1 MIIKN
6 VNIITRSEIL
16 NNYCIEINDGTI
28 TNIAKDINADNYI
41 DGLGRFLSPG
51 FVDMHIHGGGGY
63 DFLDENDETY
73 KKITYAH
80 MIHGTTSMVPTL
92 VASSIDD
99 LEKAIVKY
107 KNAKD
112 YTCNLLGLHLEG
124 PYLNKEQ
131 CGAINIECL
140 HDPNIEEAKE
150 LIELAN
156 GAIARITLAPE
167 LANSNEL
174 IKLLRE
180 NNITISIGHSN
191 ATLDIVKNAYNNGAN
206 LITHFYSACSSITR
220 RNGYRVLGI
229 IEAGYLIDDLDI
241 EIIADGSHLPI
252 DLLKYICKFKNHEH
266 ISLITDAMRAAGTNL
281 KETYLGKTGE
291 GTECIIED
299 GVAKLK
305 DRSAFAGSIA
315 TCDLLVKNM
324 LEAGI
329 ELNDAINM
337 VTINPIKALGSKF
350 KKGEIKVGND
360 ADIVLFDEKVD
371 ISLVII
377 NGEITYKK

>member
-6 VNIITRSEIL
+6 VNIITRNKIL
-16 NNYCIEINDGTI
+16 NNYCIEINDGII
-28 TNIAKDINADNYI
+28 TNIAKDISTDNYI

-63 DFLDENDETY
+63 DFLDENIETY
-73 KKITYAH
+73 QKITYAH
-80 MIHGTTSMVPTL
+80 MTHGTTSMVPTL
-92 VASSIDD
+92 VASSVED
-99 LEKAIVKY
+99 LKKAIIRY
-107 KNAKD
+107 KNVKD
-112 YTCNLLGLHLEG
+112 YKCNLLGLHLEG
-124 PYLNKEQ
+124 PYLNRVQ
-131 CGAINIECL
+131 CGAINVDYL
-140 HDPNIEEAKE
+140 HNPDIEEING

-156 GAIARITLAPE
+156 GAITRVTLAPE
-167 LANSNEL
+167 LANSDEL
-174 IKLLRE
+174 IKLLKE
-180 NNITISIGHSN
+180 NNITVSIGHSN
-191 ATLDIVKNAYNNGAN
+191 ATFDVVKDAYKNGAT
-206 LITHFYSACSSITR
+206 LITHFYSGCSSITR
-220 RNGYRVLGI
+220 KNGYRILGI

-252 DLLKYICKFKNHEH
+252 DLLKYIYKFKNHEH

-281 KETYLGKTGE
+281 KETYLGKMGE
-291 GTECIIED
+291 GTPCVIED

-324 LEAGI
+324 LKAGVG
-329 ELNDAINM
+329 LNDAINM
-337 VTINPIKALGSKF
+337 VTINPIKALGSKY

-360 ADIVLFDEKVD
+360 ADIVLFDENID

>member
-6 VNIITRSEIL
+6 VNIITKCEIL
-16 NNYCIEINDGTI
+16 NNYCIEIKDGVI
-28 TNIAKDINADNYI
+28 SNIAKNIDTDNYI

-63 DFLDENDETY
+63 DFLDENDEAY
-73 KKITYAH
+73 QKITYAH

-99 LEKAIVKY
+99 LKKAIIRY
-107 KNAKD
+107 KNAKN
-112 YTCNLLGLHLEG
+112 YVCNLLGLHLEG

-131 CGAINIECL
+131 CGAINIDCL

-156 GAIARITLAPE
+156 GAITRITLAPE
-167 LANSNEL
+167 LANSYEL
-174 IKLLRE
+174 IKLLKE

-191 ATLDIVKNAYNNGAN
+191 ATLDIVNNAYNNGAN

-220 RNGYRVLGI
+220 INGYRVLGI

-252 DLLKYICKFKNHEH
+252 ELLKYICKFKNHKH

-281 KETYLGKTGE
+281 KETYLGKMGE

-315 TCDLLVKNM
+315 TCDQLVKTM
-324 LEAGI
+324 LKAGV
-329 ELNDAINM
+329 ELNEAINM
-337 VTINPIKALGSKF
+337 VTINPIKALGSKV

-360 ADIVLFDEKVD
+360 ADIVLFDENID

-377 NGEITYKK
+377 NGEIVYKK